1 MNNPARSPRQR
12 LKFDWKA
19 LTRWAGYD
27 GFKRIPTLEAAV
39 DRIVFKISVIMIIG
53 LVAFYFAYRLTE

>member
-1 MNNPARSPRQR
+1 MNKSARSPS
-12 LKFDWKA
+12 LKLAWKA
-19 LTRWAGYD
+19 LTRWTGYD

-39 DRIVFKISVIMIIG
+39 DRIVFKISVIMIVG